1 MWFSDVGR
9 KRRLRNM
16 LLIIFVLQ
24 IALMVRIGFI
34 QFVQGTELQAMAY
47 SQQTL
52 NRSINPKRGRIL
64 DRTGKV
70 ELAVS
75 ASTETVS
82 VNPTNI
88 PSEKKEKLAEA
99 MANIF
104 DLDYEKVLKRLK
116 RRTSIEIITKKVD
129 KEKTDKLRV
138 WLAENNITTG
148 VNIDEDTKRY
158 YPNNNLAAQIIG
170 FCGSDNQ
177 GLDGIEAKYEDDEDY
192 DNVILQSFDLALRK
206 WVTQAIVIENGK
218 ETVTETGHKAEDNP
232 EQVVKVEINRKKL
245 NSVTV
250 KFRYSIR
257 VTNEGDIAGYA
268 KEVTD
273 YIPEGLKF
281 DAKDNPDWNDEGN
294 NITRLKEVPQ

>member
-1 MWFSDVGR
+1 MFSDVGR

-16 LLIIFVLQ
+16 LLIIFVVQ

-88 PSEKKEKLAEA
+88 PSEKRGKLAEA

-138 WLAENNITTG
+138 WL
-148 VNIDEDTKRY
+148 V
-158 YPNNNLAAQIIG
+158 
-170 FCGSDNQ
+170 
-177 GLDGIEAKYEDDEDY
+177 
-192 DNVILQSFDLALRK
+192 ALR
-206 WVTQAIVIENGK
+206 
-218 ETVTETGHKAEDNP
+218 
-232 EQVVKVEINRKKL
+232 
-245 NSVTV
+245 V
-250 KFRYSIR
+250 KF
-257 VTNEGDIAGYA
+257 
-268 KEVTD
+268 
-273 YIPEGLKF
+273 
-281 DAKDNPDWNDEGN
+281 
-294 NITRLKEVPQ
+294 

>member
-88 PSEKKEKLAEA
+88 PSEKREKLA
-99 MANIF
+99 
-104 DLDYEKVLKRLK
+104 
-116 RRTSIEIITKKVD
+116 
-129 KEKTDKLRV
+129 
-138 WLAENNITTG
+138 
-148 VNIDEDTKRY
+148 
-158 YPNNNLAAQIIG
+158 
-170 FCGSDNQ
+170 
-177 GLDGIEAKYEDDEDY
+177 
-192 DNVILQSFDLALRK
+192 
-206 WVTQAIVIENGK
+206 
-218 ETVTETGHKAEDNP
+218 
-232 EQVVKVEINRKKL
+232 
-245 NSVTV
+245 
-250 KFRYSIR
+250 
-257 VTNEGDIAGYA
+257 
-268 KEVTD
+268 
-273 YIPEGLKF
+273 
-281 DAKDNPDWNDEGN
+281 
-294 NITRLKEVPQ
+294 